1 MLGRLLNP
9 DGDLALVSEFVSNP
23 VLWDVESAGLCKILL
38 NELSRRCVLSIP
50 IVGISLLNSFMLGFG
65 SNIL

>member
-1 MLGRLLNP
+1 MLGRLLKP

-23 VLWDVESAGLCKILL
+23 VLCDVESAGLCKILL
-38 NELSRRCVLSIP
+38 NELSRRVVLSIP